1 VYLQGK
7 HDIVAPLIQR
17 LHTKCRWATRFMPQA
32 FTRGCCSSCVFLLSG
47 LKSYGKVVYV
57 FSLLP
62 VVGMLVLCAKL
73 LSLMPTTMTHQ
84 VFPET
89 MWAEFFLN
97 TKVSANTCKQNI
109 DWCCH
114 VINYCSAVCK
124 LTLKCR
130 LLCIYLFS
138 QSVLKY
144 IQFTCVCGCNLYVT
158 VNLVD

>member
-1 VYLQGK
+1 
-7 HDIVAPLIQR
+7 
-17 LHTKCRWATRFMPQA
+17 
-32 FTRGCCSSCVFLLSG
+32 
-47 LKSYGKVVYV
+47 V

-114 VINYCSAVCK
+114 VINYHSAVWK
-124 LTLKCR
+124 LTLKCHILFTR
-130 LLCIYLFS
+130 TDHLIPGLYLFGEAIIRS
-138 QSVLKY
+138 EVTTRQDKWQLCASVLP
-144 IQFTCVCGCNLYVT
+144 
-158 VNLVD
+158 